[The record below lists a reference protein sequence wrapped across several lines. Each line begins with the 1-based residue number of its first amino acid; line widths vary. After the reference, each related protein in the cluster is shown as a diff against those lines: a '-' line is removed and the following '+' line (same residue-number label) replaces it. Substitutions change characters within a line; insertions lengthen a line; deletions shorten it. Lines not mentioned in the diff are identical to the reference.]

1 VYDLKTHYYIKEN
14 ILNFI
19 VLQDKIEYFI

>member
-1 VYDLKTHYYIKEN
+1 VSYFD

-19 VLQDKIEYFI
+19 VL